1 MGNTKSTIS
10 SSVFF
15 KKKKRKE
22 KKKRGKTKKK
32 MSQGKYS
39 KITQPSLFYIRV
51 CNNHGIQ
58 KPQLWSNDK
67 DQCIKISFSFSLE
80 IISPLS
86 AADAHELST
95 CEEWGAEVLQP
106 MPAVVGILHG
116 RQRCSA
122 TAWCWSALGRGPPS
136 SHKPSL
142 SPVKSFLTF
151 ISVAPWNMHEKN
163 DFLLSIH

>member
-1 MGNTKSTIS
+1 
-10 SSVFF
+10 
-15 KKKKRKE
+15 
-22 KKKRGKTKKK
+22 

-39 KITQPSLFYIRV
+39 KITQPSLFYIQV

-80 IISPLS
+80 IIPHSLLPMHMS
-86 AADAHELST
+86 CVHARSGEQRCCSR
-95 CEEWGAEVLQP
+95 CWPWWGSWL
-106 MPAVVGILHG
+106 G

-122 TAWCWSALGRGPPS
+122 TAWSWSALGHSPPS

-151 ISVAPWNMHEKN
+151 ISVAP
-163 DFLLSIH
+163 